1 LIGEATDAF
10 VQHIDSI
17 MGLTHARALMEENF
31 LCDVLKDVARRYGF
45 RHPSVLKTEAQ
56 GAAALNGLMSAL
68 WEAIVDRKK
77 LDDLWSD
84 RRGARA
90 RYVFSMISP
99 NYIEAAVEA
108 SRSKGAA
115 SGLRYRELR
124 LLTDMVSGMTD
135 TFAMKLWREL
145 EAIPDAGRA

>member
-1 LIGEATDAF
+1 
-10 VQHIDSI
+10 
-17 MGLTHARALMEENF
+17 MEKSP
-31 LCDVLKDVARRYGF
+31 LCDALKDVARRYGF
-45 RHPSVLKTEAQ
+45 RHPSVLKTEAL
-56 GAAALNGLMSAL
+56 GAAAINGLMSAL
-68 WEAIVDRKK
+68 WDAIVDRKE
-77 LDDLWSD
+77 LEDLWSD

-108 SRSKGAA
+108 GAPMGDL
-115 SGLRYRELR
+115 SMLRYRELR

-145 EAIPDAGRA
+145 DAVPDAGRA

>member
-1 LIGEATDAF
+1 
-10 VQHIDSI
+10 
-17 MGLTHARALMEENF
+17 
-31 LCDVLKDVARRYGF
+31 
-45 RHPSVLKTEAQ
+45 
-56 GAAALNGLMSAL
+56 MSAL
-68 WEAIVDRKK
+68 WEAIVDRKV
-77 LDDLWSD
+77 LDNLWSE

-108 SRSKGAA
+108 SRSSGAA

-145 EAIPDAGRA
+145 EAIADAGRA